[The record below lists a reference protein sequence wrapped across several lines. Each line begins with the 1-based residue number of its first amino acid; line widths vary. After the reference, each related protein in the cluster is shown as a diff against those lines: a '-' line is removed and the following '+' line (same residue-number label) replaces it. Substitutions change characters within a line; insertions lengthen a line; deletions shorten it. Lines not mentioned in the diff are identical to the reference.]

1 MKKKNELEINLEP
14 DAPGIPVYF
23 RLFPTGRRM
32 RRRLAGMGLP
42 EGMIVIKRTVHDA
55 PVVGDHVVIFDYPGT
70 VWNIIAKIGGR
81 MHLTGYRGAEEEAAE
96 DNDPFPTALMCDAS
110 IISIEEQ

>member
-1 MKKKNELEINLEP
+1 
-14 DAPGIPVYF
+14 
-23 RLFPTGRRM
+23 
-32 RRRLAGMGLP
+32 
-42 EGMIVIKRTVHDA
+42 
-55 PVVGDHVVIFDYPGT
+55 
-70 VWNIIAKIGGR
+70 